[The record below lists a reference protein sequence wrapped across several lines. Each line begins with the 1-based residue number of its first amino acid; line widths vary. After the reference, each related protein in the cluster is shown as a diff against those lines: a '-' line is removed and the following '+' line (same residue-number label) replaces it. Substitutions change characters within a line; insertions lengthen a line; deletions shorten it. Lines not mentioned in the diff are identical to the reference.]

1 MVKALRS
8 ISRGKSVQPKGGGEG
23 SDGLRFATLNIY
35 HHWIRGAMDFAQVRR
50 LTIVALFSDDQLF
63 EQIVLKGGNAL
74 NLIYGLSTRT
84 SLDLDFS
91 IEKDFADVDDTRK
104 RIFRAVKE
112 RFSSAGFVVFDES
125 FGPKP
130 QIPGPNQQAW
140 WGGYQLRFKL
150 IEKDRYKALGG
161 SLETIRRNALVVG
174 PEQQRK
180 FSVDISKYEYCEGK
194 IERELDFY
202 TIYVYS
208 PEMIVVEKLRAICQQ
223 MPEFALRSHPS
234 PRARDFY
241 DLWRVMTA
249 TRLNLATPEI
259 IELAR
264 HIFAAKQVPL
274 ALLAQVS
281 AQREFHRP
289 DWPAVEAAVA
299 ERLNDFDFYFDF
311 VAEQVAGLKAL
322 WVE

>member
-1 MVKALRS
+1 
-8 ISRGKSVQPKGGGEG
+8 
-23 SDGLRFATLNIY
+23 
-35 HHWIRGAMDFAQVRR
+35 MDFAEVRR

-74 NLIYGLSTRT
+74 SLVYGLSSRT

-91 IEKDFADVDDTRK
+91 IEKDFADLDDTRK

-125 FGPKP
+125 LEPKP
-130 QIPGPNQQAW
+130 QVLGPDQQAW
-140 WGGYQLRFKL
+140 WGGYEFKFKL
-150 IEKDRYKALGG
+150 IEEAKHKALGG

-174 PEQQRK
+174 PGQQRK
-180 FSVDISKYEYCEGK
+180 FSVDMSKFEYCGGK
-194 IERELDFY
+194 VELELDSY

-208 PEMIVVEKLRAICQQ
+208 PEMIAVEKLRAICQQ
-223 MPEFALRSHPS
+223 MPEYTLRSQAS

-241 DLWRVMTA
+241 DIWRVITA
-249 TRLNLATPEI
+249 TSLNLTAPEI
-259 IELAR
+259 VELAK

-274 ALLAQVS
+274 ALLAKVS
-281 AQREFHRP
+281 DQREVHRP
-289 DWPAVEAAVA
+289 DWPAVVAAVA
-299 ERLNDFDFYFDF
+299 ESLNDFDFYFDF
-311 VAEQVAGLKAL
+311 VVEQVATLKTL

>member
-1 MVKALRS
+1 
-8 ISRGKSVQPKGGGEG
+8 
-23 SDGLRFATLNIY
+23 
-35 HHWIRGAMDFAQVRR
+35 MDFAEVRR

-74 NLIYGLSTRT
+74 NLVYGLSSRT

-91 IEKDFADVDDTRK
+91 IEKDFADLDDTRK

-125 FGPKP
+125 LEPKP
-130 QIPGPNQQAW
+130 QVLGPNQQAW
-140 WGGYQLRFKL
+140 WGGYEFKFKL
-150 IEKDRYKALGG
+150 IEEAKHKALGE

-174 PEQQRK
+174 PDQQRK
-180 FSVDISKYEYCEGK
+180 FSVDMSKFEYCGGK
-194 IERELDFY
+194 VERELDSY

-208 PEMIVVEKLRAICQQ
+208 PEMIAVEKLRAICQQ
-223 MPEFALRSHPS
+223 MPEYTLRSRAS

-241 DLWRVMTA
+241 DIWRVITE
-249 TRLNLATPEI
+249 TGLNLTAPEI
-259 IELAR
+259 VELAK

-274 ALLAQVS
+274 ALLAKVRD
-281 AQREFHRP
+281 QREVHRP
-289 DWPAVEAAVA
+289 DWPAVVDAVA
-299 ERLNDFDFYFDF
+299 ESLNDFDFYFDF
-311 VAEQVAGLKAL
+311 VVEQVATLKTL

>member
-1 MVKALRS
+1 
-8 ISRGKSVQPKGGGEG
+8 
-23 SDGLRFATLNIY
+23 
-35 HHWIRGAMDFAQVRR
+35 MDFARVRR
-50 LTIVALFSDDQLF
+50 LTIVALFSDDKLF

-74 NLIYGLSTRT
+74 SLVYGLSSRT

-91 IEKDFADVDDTRK
+91 IEKDFADLDDTRK

-125 FGPKP
+125 FEPKP
-130 QIPGPNQQAW
+130 QVPGPNQQAW
-140 WGGYQLRFKL
+140 WGGYELKFKL
-150 IEKDRYKALGG
+150 IEDAKYKAFGG

-180 FSVDISKYEYCEGK
+180 FSVDMSKYEYCEGK
-194 IERELDFY
+194 VERELDAY

-223 MPEFALRSHPS
+223 MPEYTLRSQAS

-241 DLWRVMTA
+241 DIWRVITA
-249 TRLNLATPEI
+249 TSLDLTAPEI
-259 IELAR
+259 VELAK

-274 ALLAQVS
+274 ALLAKVS
-281 AQREFHRP
+281 DQREVHRP
-289 DWPAVEAAVA
+289 DWPAVVAAVA
-299 ERLNDFDFYFDF
+299 ESLNDFDFYFDF
-311 VAEQVAGLKAL
+311 VVEQVATLKTL

>member
-1 MVKALRS
+1 
-8 ISRGKSVQPKGGGEG
+8 
-23 SDGLRFATLNIY
+23 
-35 HHWIRGAMDFAQVRR
+35 MDFAEVRR
-50 LTIVALFSDDQLF
+50 LTIVALFSDDHLF

-74 NLIYGLSTRT
+74 NLVYGLSPRT

-91 IEKDFADVDDTRK
+91 MEKDFSDLDDTRK

-112 RFSSAGFVVFDES
+112 RFSSARMVVFDES
-125 FGPKP
+125 FESKP
-130 QIPGPNQQAW
+130 QAPGPNQPPW
-140 WGGYQLRFKL
+140 WGGYELKFKL
-150 IEKDRYKALGG
+150 IEEARYKTLGG
-161 SLETIRRNALVVG
+161 SLEALRRNALVVG

-180 FSVDISKYEYCEGK
+180 FSVDISKYEYCEGSV
-194 IERELDFY
+194 ERELDSY

-208 PEMIVVEKLRAICQQ
+208 PEMIVVEKLRALCQQ
-223 MPEFALRSHPS
+223 MPEYSLRSQPT

-241 DLWRVMTA
+241 DIWRVMTTTA
-249 TRLNLATPEI
+249 LNLASPEI

-264 HIFAAKQVPL
+264 HIFAAKRVPL

-281 AQREFHRP
+281 DQRELHRP
-289 DWPAVEAAVA
+289 DWPAVVAAVA

-311 VAEQVAGLKAL
+311 VVEQIAVLKTL